1 LFFGLVAE
9 KSLYLKNMITELV
22 KILSVLGLSSTKF
35 LMGTGLVMAYA
46 YSFWTAFLLTFIGG
60 MVGFFTFTFFSE
72 TLLNFNRRWRA
83 KRQLPTFTKFR
94 RTLVKIRQ
102 SCGLF
107 SIALLTPIFLTVPV
121 GAFMAT
127 SLTSN
132 KKRITLYMT
141 IAFLGWSLL
150 FNVSYSWLGIDLQ
163 AITLQALGY

>member
-1 LFFGLVAE
+1 
-9 KSLYLKNMITELV
+9 MIEELI
-22 KILSVLGLSSTKF
+22 KILSVFGLSSTKF

-46 YSFWTAFLLTFIGG
+46 YNFWVAFLLTFVGG
-60 MVGFFTFTFFSE
+60 MTGFFIFTFFSDS
-72 TLLNFNRRWRA
+72 LLKFNRYWRA
-83 KRQLPTFTKFR
+83 KRNLPTFNKFHR
-94 RTLVKIRQ
+94 NLVKIRR

-141 IAFLGWSLL
+141 VAFLGWSLL
-150 FNVSYSWLGIDLQ
+150 FNGSYSWLGIDLQ
-163 AITLQALGY
+163 ALTWQALGY